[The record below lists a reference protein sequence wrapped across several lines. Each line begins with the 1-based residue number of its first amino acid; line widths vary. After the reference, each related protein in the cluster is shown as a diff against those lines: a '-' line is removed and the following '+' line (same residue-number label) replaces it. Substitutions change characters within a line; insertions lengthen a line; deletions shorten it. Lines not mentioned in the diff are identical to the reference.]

1 VKLTRRRALQAL
13 ACGAGTVSRT
23 LSGEDALKYQPTWES
38 LKQYRCPEWFRDAK
52 FGVWAHWG
60 PQGAPMQGDWYARNM
75 YIQGTR
81 QYKYHLEHFGHP
93 SQFGYKDI
101 IPLWTGKN
109 WEPETLIRRY
119 KKMGARYFAALGVHC
134 DNFDCWNSRHHRW
147 NAVNFGPKRDV
158 VGTWAKIARQH
169 GMRFAVS
176 EHLAWSYS
184 WFNVNKNSDATG
196 PYTGVPYDGNDPRN
210 QDLYFEPHPDK
221 SANYAQAPSDY
232 FKWSW
237 FARVKDLVD
246 QYRPDLVYTDGGVF
260 GQIGLNLMAHYYN
273 ANSSWHNGELEGVY
287 TIKNHKPAT
296 RFGDYEEGA
305 ATRDIE
311 RGLLGDI
318 QPEPFQT
325 DTCLG
330 QWQYFEGFQYKK
342 PLDVIHMLIDVV
354 SKNGTMLL
362 SVPQLPDGTID
373 TQEEGILDEITKWM
387 SINGEAIFET
397 RPWRKFGE
405 GPTSV
410 PGGLFSE
417 RRRKPFT
424 SSDIRFTTKNGKLFA
439 FVMGW
444 PEKDLELASLGTAAG
459 LWSDRI
465 SNIRLLGSQEKLRWN
480 LEPEKLVITRPAHQP
495 GNFAI
500 VFEISA

>member
-1 VKLTRRRALQAL
+1 MQMTRRTAL
-13 ACGAGTVSRT
+13 ATVAGGACAV
-23 LSGEDALKYQPTWES
+23 LSGVENAKFQPAWES

-60 PQGAPMQGDWYARNM
+60 PQGAPKQGDWYARNM
-75 YIQGTR
+75 YVPGTR

-101 IPLWTGKN
+101 IPLWTGSN

-119 KKMGARYFAALGVHC
+119 KRMGARYFAALGAHC

-147 NAVNFGPKRDV
+147 NAVNYGPKRDV
-158 VGTWAKIARQH
+158 VGTWAGIARDH

-184 WFNVNKNSDATG
+184 WFNVNKNADETG
-196 PYTGVPYDGNDPRN
+196 PYAGVPYDGNDPRN
-210 QDLYFEPHPDK
+210 QDLYFPPHPDK
-221 SANYAQAPSDY
+221 SANYAQNPSDY

-237 FARVKDLVD
+237 FVRVKDLID
-246 QYRPDLVYTDGGVF
+246 QHKPDLVYTDGGVF
-260 GQIGLNLMAHYYN
+260 GQVGLNLMAHYYN
-273 ANSSWHNGELEGVY
+273 ANMSWNKGDMQGVY
-287 TIKNHKPAT
+287 TIKNHRPAT
-296 RFGDYEEGA
+296 RFGDYEEGV
-305 ATRDIE
+305 ATRDLE

-318 QPEPFQT
+318 QAEPFQT

-330 QWQYFEGFQYKK
+330 QWQYFEGFKYKT
-342 PLDVIHMLIDVV
+342 PLDVVHMLIDVV
-354 SKNGTMLL
+354 SKNGTMML

-373 TQEEGILDEITKWM
+373 SQEEGILDEITKWM
-387 SINGEAIFET
+387 LINGEAIFET
-397 RPWRKFGE
+397 RPWKKFGE

-424 SSDIRFTTKNGKLFA
+424 SADVRFTTKGGKLYA
-439 FVMGW
+439 FVLGW
-444 PEKDLELASLGTAAG
+444 PEKDMELTLLGSAAG
-459 LWSDRI
+459 LWTDRI
-465 SNIRLLGSQEKLRWN
+465 ANVRMLGSQEKLKWA
-480 LEPEKLVITRPAHQP
+480 LTPEKLVVRRPAHQP
-495 GNFAI
+495 CDFAI
-500 VFEISA
+500 VLEISA